1 MCFFYS
7 LPKKAKQVA
16 RRYGKQ
22 LTLFDDTAFDNK
34 MVIKGYDHK
43 NSNLIVTTEH
53 DIQFAKWGLI
63 PFWTPQDFAEVII
76 KKNRNVNARSEEI
89 FTTKSFRFPIDKQR
103 CLIPATGWF
112 EYHYLEDGSKQI
124 YYMSVKDEEIYSF
137 AGIYDFW
144 TDKKTKERS
153 MRYAIITCGANN
165 QMYFIHNGGENPHR
179 MPVILK
185 KEDEK
190 VWLDPETPVK
200 VLDAL
205 MQPFPDE
212 LMDAYVIKK
221 SSEEFRKAGP
231 FDYDLTDKL

>member
-1 MCFFYS
+1 
-7 LPKKAKQVA
+7 
-16 RRYGKQ
+16 
-22 LTLFDDTAFDNK
+22 
-34 MVIKGYDHK
+34 
-43 NSNLIVTTEH
+43 
-53 DIQFAKWGLI
+53 
-63 PFWTPQDFAEVII
+63 
-76 KKNRNVNARSEEI
+76 
-89 FTTKSFRFPIDKQR
+89 
-103 CLIPATGWF
+103 
-112 EYHYLEDGSKQI
+112 
-124 YYMSVKDEEIYSF
+124 
-137 AGIYDFW
+137 
-144 TDKKTKERS
+144 
-153 MRYAIITCGANN
+153 
-165 QMYFIHNGGENPHR
+165 MYFIHNGGENPHR